1 MALTITRPTQSST
14 FTDGTGRN
22 AVVRNSGG
30 EHFLI
35 SEVHRQLSPSTRVDE
50 TLVFPCD
57 PEGFVTQWGEVF
69 SGHSVEDVLQHFN
82 G

>member
-1 MALTITRPTQSST
+1 MALTITRPTQPST
-14 FTDGTGRN
+14 FTDGTGRT

-57 PEGFVTQWGEVF
+57 PEGNVTDWSEVF
-69 SGHSVEDVLQHFN
+69 SGNSVESVLQNFR

>member
-1 MALTITRPTQSST
+1 MAITITRPTQSNNFS
-14 FTDGTGRN
+14 DGTGRT

-30 EHFLI
+30 QHFLI
-35 SEVHRQLSPSTRVDE
+35 SEIHRTPVHGHRIDE

-57 PEGFVTQWGEVF
+57 SEGNVTDWGEVF
-69 SGHSVEDVLQHFN
+69 SGSSVESVLQNFR